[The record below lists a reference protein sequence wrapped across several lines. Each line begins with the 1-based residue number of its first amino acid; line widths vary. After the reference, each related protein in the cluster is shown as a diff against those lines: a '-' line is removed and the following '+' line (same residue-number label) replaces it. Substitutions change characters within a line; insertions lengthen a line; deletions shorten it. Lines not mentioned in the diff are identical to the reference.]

1 MWSLLGVGV
10 FTYLALMECISVSD
24 GVISLEPYQCYGTVC
39 NRGEELEFC
48 QSYFPYCRAC
58 ADVLDDCQTT
68 RSHRNCSRFCDDYLV
83 KQALE
88 KDSKKDCLEIPV
100 LQNGTFD
107 TRGPHKHGDVVVATC
122 DPGFTL
128 LGHNTLTCGKHGQW
142 DNTPPTCKAASCPCP
157 PNLMNGQWQI
167 EQENG
172 CLMEGVY
179 ATTHAEFVCN
189 AGFQTVGG
197 SSWRCSFN
205 GTWISDKTGSDHT
218 FPFCLETASSFPL
231 TYAVV
236 ILSVICVC
244 LIIKQIVDCVRAKQ
258 TSKECPDVESQ
269 IKEPLLEREK
279 EQVHEIQEVEE
290 SETRHSV
297 SQDAADQPKDS
308 TSRNENNDE
317 NVENTEHIPKR
328 NDSPASQRSVN
339 VVTHFT
345 FNIEGKGE
353 KEDKTEDKTE
363 ADDTSSNEPNDTSSN
378 EPVDTLSKELEDSSS
393 YRPADVCSRPI
404 QETGEVETKPKDKL
418 MQLSNAIVADIPR
431 DQVTPSAPSESP
443 VCLV

>member
-1 MWSLLGVGV
+1 
-10 FTYLALMECISVSD
+10 
-24 GVISLEPYQCYGTVC
+24 
-39 NRGEELEFC
+39 GEELEFC

-142 DNTPPTCKAASCPCP
+142 DNTPPTCK
-157 PNLMNGQWQI
+157 
-167 EQENG
+167 
-172 CLMEGVY
+172 
-179 ATTHAEFVCN
+179 
-189 AGFQTVGG
+189 
-197 SSWRCSFN
+197 
-205 GTWISDKTGSDHT
+205 
-218 FPFCLETASSFPL
+218 
-231 TYAVV
+231 
-236 ILSVICVC
+236 
-244 LIIKQIVDCVRAKQ
+244 
-258 TSKECPDVESQ
+258 
-269 IKEPLLEREK
+269 
-279 EQVHEIQEVEE
+279 
-290 SETRHSV
+290 
-297 SQDAADQPKDS
+297 DS

-404 QETGEVETKPKDKL
+404 QETGEF
-418 MQLSNAIVADIPR
+418 IP
-431 DQVTPSAPSESP
+431 QKFH
-443 VCLV
+443 

>member
-142 DNTPPTCKAASCPCP
+142 DNTPPTCK
-157 PNLMNGQWQI
+157 
-167 EQENG
+167 
-172 CLMEGVY
+172 
-179 ATTHAEFVCN
+179 
-189 AGFQTVGG
+189 
-197 SSWRCSFN
+197 
-205 GTWISDKTGSDHT
+205 DKTGSDHT